1 MKLNVTLL
9 TRDEVYKYFKH
20 QKIPSENKD
29 LLNKQVTKA
38 DKTFVFRFKLKWLKT
53 CRWHVYREELKGK
66 LCKVCILFD
75 QKIKSTGEFSSK
87 EHIRILV
94 NLTKY

>member
-29 LLNKQVTKA
+29 LLNKQLTKA
-38 DKTFVFRFKLKWLKT
+38 DKTFVLRFKLK
-53 CRWHVYREELKGK
+53 
-66 LCKVCILFD
+66 
-75 QKIKSTGEFSSK
+75 
-87 EHIRILV
+87 
-94 NLTKY
+94 